1 MISHLLRKLGSSVLA
16 SLLLVLVANTSSA
29 QEAPQRVFEIRTYT
43 STDGR
48 LDDVVDRFRQD
59 SMRLLARH
67 GMESVGYWI
76 PQDSTLSENTLIY
89 ILAHPDREAAR
100 AAWSRF
106 FADPEWQQ
114 VRARTEA
121 NGPIIARVESVF
133 VDPTDFSPIR

>member
-1 MISHLLRKLGSSVLA
+1 MLASVLIVCA
-16 SLLLVLVANTSSA
+16 TQATA

-43 STDGR
+43 ATEGR

-76 PQDSTLSENTLIY
+76 PQDTALSKNTLIY

-100 AAWSRF
+100 AAWRSF
-106 FADPEWQQ
+106 FADPEWLQ

-121 NGPIIARVESVF
+121 DGPIVAGVESVF